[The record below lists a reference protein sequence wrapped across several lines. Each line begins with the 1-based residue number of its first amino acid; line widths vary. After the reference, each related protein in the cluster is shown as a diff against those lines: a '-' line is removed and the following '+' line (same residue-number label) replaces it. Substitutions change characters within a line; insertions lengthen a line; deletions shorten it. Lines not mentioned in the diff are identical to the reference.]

1 MKVFEDYLS
10 ELITDMVEICLEY
23 IEDKA
28 DKIYILCGNEEN
40 IISGSYFF
48 KIHDKVVKKHKVND
62 VLLENE
68 SRIDASIDR
77 MQQVNEIIIND
88 VKALTKRC
96 KEFNRDIPT
105 QMKIVYEV
113 NTHKL
118 DTDISYDL
126 KYTNTK
132 NKGWLDTFEEWFDE
146 IKTQEDVV

>member
-10 ELITDMVEICLEY
+10 GLITDMVEICLEY

-40 IISGSYFF
+40 VLSGSYFYNIHG
-48 KIHDKVVKKHKVND
+48 KIVKKHKVND
-62 VLLENE
+62 ALMESE

-77 MQQVNEIIIND
+77 MQQVNKIIVAD
-88 VKALTKRC
+88 VEELTKRC

-118 DTDISYDL
+118 NTDISYDL
-126 KYTNTK
+126 KYANTK
-132 NKGWLDTFEEWFDE
+132 DKCWLDTFEEWFDE
-146 IKTQEDVV
+146 VEKQESRN

>member
-10 ELITDMVEICLEY
+10 GIIIDMVEICLEY
-23 IEDKA
+23 VEGKA
-28 DKIYILCGNEEN
+28 DKIYILCGNEDN
-40 IISGSYFF
+40 VLSGSFFF
-48 KIHDKVVKKHKVND
+48 KIHDKVVMKHKVND
-62 VLLENE
+62 VLME
-68 SRIDASIDR
+68 SEPKIDVSVDR
-77 MQQVNEIIIND
+77 QMQANDIIVKD
-88 VKALTKRC
+88 VEELTKRC

-146 IKTQEDVV
+146 IKTQENVV